1 MKIDTFLKFMAI
13 PIFMIGCGSSQI
25 LIAQEANQTPSN
37 YMKNQNIHNL
47 TSIQSEIIH
56 IQENKNGFIFPLM
69 RDKIVILEIF
79 GKSCPHCDKQMPIL
93 SAIKNANLDK
103 VEIIAIHA
111 QEMMDKNEKIKFFSK
126 HAINYPIIDGSQSI
140 NLLYFIRDT
149 YGWDG
154 TMPYMLVIKNGL
166 TEFSY
171 SGETD
176 LDEIKKD
183 IKSLL

>member
-1 MKIDTFLKFMAI
+1 MLKM
-13 PIFMIGCGSSQI
+13 
-25 LIAQEANQTPSN
+25 
-37 YMKNQNIHNL
+37 
-47 TSIQSEIIH
+47 
-56 IQENKNGFIFPLM
+56 
-69 RDKIVILEIF
+69 
-79 GKSCPHCDKQMPIL
+79 
-93 SAIKNANLDK
+93 
-103 VEIIAIHA
+103 
-111 QEMMDKNEKIKFFSK
+111 MMDENEKIKLFSK